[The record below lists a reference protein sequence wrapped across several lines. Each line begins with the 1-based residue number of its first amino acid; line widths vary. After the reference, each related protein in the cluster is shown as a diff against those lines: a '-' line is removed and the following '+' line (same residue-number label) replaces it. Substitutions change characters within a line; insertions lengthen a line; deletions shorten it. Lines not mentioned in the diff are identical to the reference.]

1 MAVYLE
7 VVPTHAKPT
16 SGASQVLEGSQC
28 LVFYLGGVPTASSAH
43 PGGMNVLLCD
53 GSVRFAKDLSEI
65 AAAIARMPIAGVSTI
80 IIGPATQPGYLTT
93 RWQLTSVSKELPG
106 LGLTSAG
113 GQAVLIGLL
122 LPAVQAA
129 RDAAVRKAPSSG
141 PIAQLKSLV
150 GPRGHV
156 FVIGN
161 QGELLTL

>member
-7 VVPTHAKPT
+7 VVPKFAKPI
-16 SGASQVLEGSQC
+16 
-28 LVFYLGGVPTASSAH
+28 YLGSAPTASSRH
-43 PGGMNVLLCD
+43 PGGANFLMCD

-65 AAAIARMPIAGVSTI
+65 VGEVARMPLAGVNTV
-80 IIGPATQPGYLTT
+80 IIGPAGQPGYATT
-93 RWQLTSVSKELPG
+93 SWQLTPASKQLPA
-106 LGLTSAG
+106 LGLTGAG

-129 RDAAVRKAPSSG
+129 REAATRKAPSSA
-141 PIAQLKSLV
+141 PIAQLKTLV

>member
-1 MAVYLE
+1 MVYLE
-7 VVPTHAKPT
+7 VVPTHAKPA

-28 LVFYLGGVPTASSAH
+28 LVFFLGGTQAPPTRH

-65 AAAIARMPIAGVSTI
+65 AAAVARLPLGGVGTI
-80 IIGPATQPGYLTT
+80 IIGPTTHPGYLTT
-93 RWQLTSVSKELPG
+93 RWQLTPVSKQLPG

-129 RDAAVRKAPSSG
+129 REAAARKAPSSG

-150 GPRGHV
+150 GPGGHV

>member
-1 MAVYLE
+1 MA
-7 VVPTHAKPT
+7 
-16 SGASQVLEGSQC
+16 
-28 LVFYLGGVPTASSAH
+28 
-43 PGGMNVLLCD
+43 
-53 GSVRFAKDLSEI
+53 SVRFAKDLSEI
-65 AAAIARMPIAGVSTI
+65 AAAVARMPIAGVSTV
-80 IIGPATQPGYLTT
+80 IIGPATQPGYLTM
-93 RWQLTSVSKELPG
+93 RWQLTPVSSQLPG

-122 LPAVQAA
+122 LPAVRAA
-129 RDAAVRKAPSSG
+129 REAAARKAPASA

>member
-7 VVPTHAKPT
+7 VVPTHAKPA

-28 LVFYLGGVPTASSAH
+28 LVFYLGGAPTAATRH
-43 PGGMNVLLCD
+43 PGGVNVLLCD
-53 GSVRFAKDLSEI
+53 GSVRFAKDLGEI
-65 AAAIARMPIAGVSTI
+65 AGAVARMPRAGVNAI

-93 RWQLTSVSKELPG
+93 QWQLTPVSRQLPG

-113 GQAVLIGLL
+113 GQALLIGLL

-129 RDAAVRKAPSSG
+129 REAAAGKAPAAA

-150 GPRGHV
+150 GPRGRA

-161 QGELLTL
+161 QGELLAL

>member
-1 MAVYLE
+1 M
-7 VVPTHAKPT
+7 
-16 SGASQVLEGSQC
+16 
-28 LVFYLGGVPTASSAH
+28 VFFLGGTQAAAARH
-43 PGGMNVLLCD
+43 PGGVNILLGD

-65 AAAIARMPIAGVSTI
+65 AAAVARAPIAGVSTI

-93 RWQLTSVSKELPG
+93 RWQLTPVSRQLPG
-106 LGLTSAG
+106 LGFTSAG

-129 RDAAVRKAPSSG
+129 REAATRKAPSSA

>member
-7 VVPTHAKPT
+7 VVPTHAKPA
-16 SGASQVLEGSQC
+16 SGAGHVLEGSEC
-28 LVFYLGGVPTASSAH
+28 MVFFLGGAPNPAARH
-43 PGGMNVLLCD
+43 PAGANILMGD

-65 AAAIARMPIAGVSTI
+65 AAAVARTPGVGVSTI

-93 RWQLTSVSKELPG
+93 RWQLTPVSRQLPA

-129 RDAAVRKAPSSG
+129 REAAARKAPSSG

-150 GPRGHV
+150 GPTGHV
-156 FVIGN
+156 FVMGSE
-161 QGELLTL
+161 GELLTL

>member
-7 VVPTHAKPT
+7 VAPTQAKPA
-16 SGASQVLEGSQC
+16 SGGTHVLEGSQC
-28 LVFYLGGVPTASSAH
+28 MVFFLGGAPAAASRH
-43 PGGMNVLLCD
+43 PGGVNVLLCD

-65 AAAIARMPIAGVSTI
+65 AAAVARMPTTGVGTI
-80 IIGPATQPGYLTT
+80 IIGPATQPGYVAT
-93 RWQLTSVSKELPG
+93 RWQLTPVSKQLPG
-106 LGLTSAG
+106 LGFTSAG

-129 RDAAVRKAPSSG
+129 REAATRKAPPSA

-150 GPRGHV
+150 GPKGHV

>member
-7 VVPTHAKPT
+7 VVPALAKPA

-28 LVFYLGGVPTASSAH
+28 LVFYLGGAPAPAARH
-43 PGGMNVLLCD
+43 PGGLNFLFGD

-65 AAAIARMPIAGVSTI
+65 AAAVARMPIAGVGTI
-80 IIGPATQPGYLTT
+80 IIGPATHPGYLTT
-93 RWQLTSVSKELPG
+93 RWQLTPVSRQLPG

-113 GQAVLIGLL
+113 GQAILIGLL

-129 RDAAVRKAPSSG
+129 REAAARKAPSSA

-156 FVIGN
+156 FVIGDH
-161 QGELLTL
+161 GELLTL

>member
-7 VVPTHAKPT
+7 VVPTHATPA

-28 LVFYLGGVPTASSAH
+28 LVFYLGGAPTAASRH
-43 PGGMNVLLCD
+43 PGGVNILLCD

-65 AAAIARMPIAGVSTI
+65 AAAVARMPIAGVSTI

-93 RWQLTSVSKELPG
+93 RWQLTPVSKQLPA

-129 RDAAVRKAPSSG
+129 REAAARKAPSSA

-150 GPRGHV
+150 GPGGHV
-156 FVIGN
+156 FVIGSR
-161 QGELLTL
+161 GELLTL

>member
-1 MAVYLE
+1 MAVYIE
-7 VVPTHAKPT
+7 VAPTQAKPA
-16 SGASQVLEGSQC
+16 SGASLVLDGSQC
-28 LVFYLGGVPTASSAH
+28 LAFYLGGAPAARTRH
-43 PGGMNVLLCD
+43 PGGINILMCD

-65 AAAIARMPIAGVSTI
+65 TAAIASMPSAGISTV
-80 IIGPATQPGYLTT
+80 IIGPAGQPGYVTT
-93 RWQLTSVSKELPG
+93 RWQLTPGSKQLPA
-106 LGLTSAG
+106 LGLTDAG
-113 GQAVLIGLL
+113 GHAVLIGLL

-129 RDAAVRKAPSSG
+129 REAAARKSPASG

>member
-7 VVPTHAKPT
+7 VAPTHAKPA
-16 SGASQVLEGSQC
+16 SGGRHV
-28 LVFYLGGVPTASSAH
+28 LGGPECMVFFLGGAQNGAARH
-43 PGGMNVLLCD
+43 PGGFNILLGD

-65 AAAIARMPIAGVSTI
+65 AAAVARTPTLGGSTI
-80 IIGPATQPGYLTT
+80 IIGPATRPGYLTT
-93 RWQLTSVSKELPG
+93 RWQLTPASRQLPEI
-106 LGLTSAG
+106 GLTSAG

-129 RDAAVRKAPSSG
+129 REAAARTAPSSG

-161 QGELLTL
+161 QGELRTL

>member
-7 VVPTHAKPT
+7 VVPANAQPA

-28 LVFYLGGVPTASSAH
+28 LVFYLGGAPTAAARH
-43 PGGMNVLLCD
+43 PGGVNVLLCD

-65 AAAIARMPIAGVSTI
+65 AAAVARMPIAGVSTI

-93 RWQLTSVSKELPG
+93 RWQLTPVSRQLPS

-129 RDAAVRKAPSSG
+129 REAAARKAPSSA

-156 FVIGN
+156 FVVGN